1 MDTTVGF
8 AVNNL
13 GVALH
18 TLRANAA
25 WRAKLDGTR
34 WWIRTTSTGSRRAI
48 GPEAELLD
56 VAEKII
62 ASQQCAV

>member
-1 MDTTVGF
+1 MNVGLV
-8 AVNNL
+8 VNNL

-18 TLRANAA
+18 TLRTKDA
-25 WRAKLDGTR
+25 WRTELDSNR
-34 WWIRTTSTGSRRAI
+34 WWIRMTGIWAGSRRAI

-62 ASQQCAV
+62 TAEQPRP